1 MLGQDGSTNDTS
13 ESSLGITP
21 ATNLPSQR
29 ADNNPGIAQELEE
42 LKAKVK
48 ALEEMVQIEGRTHTN
63 QNRKRARTDEHL
75 TGQSD
80 SFASYQDSLI

>member
-1 MLGQDGSTNDTS
+1 MSGQDGSTNNTL

-21 ATNLPSQR
+21 APNLPSQQ
-29 ADNNPGIAQELEE
+29 ADNNPHIAQELEE

-48 ALEEMVQIEGRTHTN
+48 ALKEMVQIEGRTHSN
-63 QNRKRARTDEHL
+63 QNRKRACTDEHL

-80 SFASYQDSLI
+80 SFASY

>member
-1 MLGQDGSTNDTS
+1 MSGQDGSTNDTS

-21 ATNLPSQR
+21 ATNLPSER
-29 ADNNPGIAQELEE
+29 ADNNSRMAQELEE

-48 ALEEMVQIEGRTHTN
+48 ALEGMAQIEGRTRTLEN

-75 TGQSD
+75 TG
-80 SFASYQDSLI
+80 

>member
-21 ATNLPSQR
+21 APNLPSQQ
-29 ADNNPGIAQELEE
+29 ANNNPHIAQELEE

-48 ALEEMVQIEGRTHTN
+48 ALEKIVQIKGRTHLN
-63 QNRKRARTDEHL
+63 QNQKRACTDEHL

-80 SFASYQDSLI
+80 SFVSY